1 MKKVK
6 IVEQMEHSECG
17 LACITMILNYYGN
30 NIKLSKL
37 REEYGVPVG
46 GYTLIKLKQ
55 ILEEKGIESTG
66 VYIKDIELLDKSFF
80 PFIAF
85 WERKHFVVI
94 EKIKHNKV
102 LIEDPALGR
111 RWVKR
116 DEFNEKFS
124 KSALLCEVT
133 EDFEKN
139 KQKNEY
145 NHLTSFFYSHKNFIF
160 SLLLMTLLIQALSIS
175 IPMTIQNTIDKLLE
189 SSHINFNILFI
200 TGILLVG
207 TYYIINVIRTLTI
220 NKFQIIFDDTLMSLV
235 FKHLLRLPYSFF
247 INRSPGELIFRM
259 NSNLYIRQILSDKII
274 SVVID
279 SLLFFVYLGIMLMY
293 SKELTLV
300 ICIIGILLV
309 TVSIYNGKKVREIN
323 EKEIIHTGKIQTNL
337 NESMNGIITIK
348 STGSENQ
355 MFDNW
360 KVNFDEQ
367 LKCMREKGKWNAFL
381 SNIPISIQVFIPVV
395 VFLYGSYFIEKGQ
408 ITVGSLIAFNTIASS
423 FIIPLISLSSSYSD
437 ILVLKIY
444 LNKLYDILD
453 TELEENKQEKVEIK
467 EGNIKVENLN
477 FKYNKLDKNIIKNIN
492 LEIASGEK
500 VAIVGKS
507 GSGKST
513 LAKLIMGLF
522 ESSEGSVRVDGLD
535 ISNVDIQ
542 NYRSQLGIV
551 LQEPQIFNGSLKDN
565 ILFGREHDCEKM
577 TKAIDI
583 SNIRI
588 MINSM
593 PMGIDTI
600 VSEDGVNFS
609 GGQRQRIA
617 LARAVYNSPKIII
630 MDEPTSSLDNESEKE
645 VINNIFKLD
654 STCIVISHR
663 FYNIE
668 RFDKIIVVNE
678 GEVKDIG
685 SHEELIRR
693 CDTYKNM
700 YGINEEKI
708 YSII

>member
-30 NIKLSKL
+30 NTKLSKL

-46 GYTLIKLKQ
+46 GYTLIKLKK
-55 ILEEKGIESTG
+55 ILEEKGIESKG

-85 WERKHFVVI
+85 WDKKHFVVI
-94 EKIKHNKV
+94 EKVKHNKI

-111 RWVKR
+111 RWVKK
-116 DEFNEKFS
+116 DEFNDKFS
-124 KSALLCEVT
+124 KSALFCKIT
-133 EDFEKN
+133 EDFEEN
-139 KQKNEY
+139 KQKNKY
-145 NHLTSFFYSHKNFIF
+145 DHLTTFFYNHKNFIA
-160 SLLLMTLLIQALSIS
+160 SVLLMTLLIQVLSIS
-175 IPMTIQNTIDKLLE
+175 IPMAIQNTIDMLLE
-189 SSHINFNILFI
+189 SRYINFKILFI
-200 TGILLVG
+200 TGILVVG
-207 TYYIINVIRTLTI
+207 IYYIINVIRTLAI
-220 NKFQIIFDDTLMSLV
+220 NKFQVIFDDALMSLV

-274 SVVID
+274 SVIID
-279 SLLFFVYLGIMLMY
+279 SLLFFLYFGIMLMY

-300 ICIIGILLV
+300 ICIIGVLLV
-309 TVSIYNGKKVREIN
+309 VVSIYNGKKIREIN
-323 EKEIIHTGKIQTNL
+323 EKEIIHTGKIQTSL

-355 MFDNW
+355 IFNNW
-360 KVNFDEQ
+360 KVNFDNQ
-367 LKCMREKGKWNAFL
+367 LKCIREKGKWNAFL

-395 VFLYGSYFIEKGQ
+395 VFIYGSYFIEIGQ

-444 LNKLYDILD
+444 LKKLYDILD
-453 TELEENKQEKVEIK
+453 TELEDKKQERVEIK
-467 EGNIKVENLN
+467 KGNIKVENLN

-492 LEIASGEK
+492 LDISSGEK

-513 LAKLIMGLF
+513 LVKLIMGLF
-522 ESSEGSVRVDGLD
+522 VSSEGAVKVDGLD
-535 ISNVDIQ
+535 ISNIDIQ
-542 NYRSQLGIV
+542 DYRSQLGIV

-565 ILFGREHDCEKM
+565 ILFGRNYDYEKM
-577 TKAIDI
+577 NKAIDI
-583 SNIRI
+583 SNIRS
-588 MINSM
+588 MINNMS
-593 PMGIDTI
+593 MGIDTI

-617 LARAVYNSPKIII
+617 LARAVYNNPKIII

-645 VINNIFKLD
+645 VINNIFQLD
-654 STCIVISHR
+654 STCIVVSHR

-668 RFDKIIVVNE
+668 KFDKIIVINE
-678 GEVKDIG
+678 GEVEDIG
-685 SHEELIRR
+685 LHQELIRR

-700 YGINEEKI
+700 YCINDEEI
-708 YSII
+708 YSSV